1 MTKVSGRWR
10 RITLLAIIV
19 LIGLRAARE
28 SAGTLVSALR
38 LRGGAPRTRGYGS
51 GGDVLVVGR
60 TKSFETVAECGGM
73 RRLRQDDARRRGQVE
88 APPRFGVLEEVDLEP
103 ETPDFLTQMW
113 VIGVGANGRASGGG
127 CERSNRRLRGS
138 GPPIT

>member
-1 MTKVSGRWR
+1 MSGRWR
-10 RITLLAIIV
+10 RITLLAVIV
-19 LIGLRAARE
+19 FVGLRAERE
-28 SAGTLVSALR
+28 SVGTLVSALR
-38 LRGGAPRTRGYGS
+38 LRGGAPRTRGYES

-73 RRLRQDDARRRGQVE
+73 RRLRQGDARRRGQVE

-103 ETPDFLTQMW
+103 ETPEFLSQKW
-113 VIGVGANGRASGGG
+113 VVGVGANDRASGGG
-127 CERSNRRLRGS
+127 CERSSRRLRGS